1 MLTQDDSAISL
12 VSQLLFLFLEDRLR
26 TFAKALLCTRPLLRD
41 SNHTN
46 VLNALPYSSYES
58 KVKELAGLLFF
69 VVCFLFLKTGFFS
82 LFVALAILE
91 LTL

>member
-12 VSQLLFLFLEDRLR
+12 VSQLLFLLDRLR

-46 VLNALPYSSYES
+46 VLNALPYSSFES
-58 KVKELAGLLFF
+58 KVKELAGLLF
-69 VVCFLFLKTGFFS
+69 L
-82 LFVALAILE
+82 LFVFCF
-91 LTL
+91 